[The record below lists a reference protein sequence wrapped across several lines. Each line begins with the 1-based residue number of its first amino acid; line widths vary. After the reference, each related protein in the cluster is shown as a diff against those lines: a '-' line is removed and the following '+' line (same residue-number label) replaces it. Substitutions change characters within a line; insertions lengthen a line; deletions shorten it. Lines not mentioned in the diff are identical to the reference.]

1 MFQIGDIIQVASYE
15 DVIGYVIE
23 VSHIGKYLRL
33 YCFSDGRNYDCLFSQ
48 CRIISQ

>member
-15 DVIGYVIE
+15 DVIGYIIYISDE
-23 VSHIGKYLRL
+23 SKYLRL

-48 CRIISQ
+48 CSKI